1 MNMKKYWVIGI
12 MSGTSL
18 DGTDLALCHF
28 TESEGRWTFE
38 IKKAVTYP
46 YPAEWEERLR
56 NAHQYDGLSLALLHA
71 SYGHYLGS
79 VARRFLQQLPVRPHL
94 IASHGHTVFH
104 QPSARMTLQIGS
116 GAALA
121 AETGLPV
128 VCDFRTTDVA
138 KGGQGAPL
146 VPAGDRLLF
155 GSYFYCLNLGGF
167 ANISFQQDDK
177 RIAGDI
183 CPVNFVLNSLAARL
197 GLSYDSG
204 GNLARTG
211 KMDANLFARLN
222 ALPFYHLQP
231 PKSLGREWVEKNV
244 TPLLNVDG
252 LNDHD
257 LLRTYTEHAAFQ
269 ITRVLDQDPGHQ
281 MIVTGGGAYN
291 TFLLERIR
299 DLTHN
304 PVFIPD
310 ELVIQYKEALIF
322 AFLGVLR
329 SRSQSNCLH
338 SATGATGDSSGGA
351 VYLP

>member
-1 MNMKKYWVIGI
+1 MNTYWAIGV

-28 TESEGRWTFE
+28 TENEGRWTFE
-38 IKKAVTYP
+38 IKEAVTYP
-46 YPAEWEERLR
+46 YPAEWTEHLR
-56 NAHQYDGLSLALLHA
+56 NAHTYDGLSLALLHT

-79 VARRFLQQLPVRPHL
+79 VVRKFLQQLSVRPHL

-146 VPAGDRLLF
+146 VPAGDQLLF
-155 GSYFYCLNLGGF
+155 GSYFFCLNLGGF

-183 CPVNFVLNSLAARL
+183 CPVNFVLNSLAIRL
-197 GLSYDSG
+197 GHPYDPDG
-204 GNLARTG
+204 DLARSG
-211 KMDANLFARLN
+211 KINANLFTRLN
-222 ALPFYHLQP
+222 ALAFYHLQP
-231 PKSLGREWVEKNV
+231 PKSLGREWVEKNI
-244 TPLLNVDG
+244 TPLFNDSG
-252 LNDHD
+252 LTVHD

-269 ITRVLDQDPGHQ
+269 ITRVLDQDPGHP

-291 TFLLERIR
+291 TFLMERIR
-299 DLTHN
+299 DHTHN

-310 ELVIQYKEALIF
+310 DLVIQYKEALIF

-338 SATGATGDSSGGA
+338 SATGATEDSCGGA